1 MAHPRP
7 QLSGLCFRHFRFDRR
22 RKRTDAR
29 QILRVE
35 ITLHK
40 FDPEMPFDFQHELKN
55 VDGIDFQF
63 SAEKRVIVAEVRG
76 GQIGDPQATQYD
88 GLELFANAR
97 HKLVYKH
104 GRITQR
110 SIGKSPQERLGG
122 LRKAGFVGSRTV
134 EDGRFYAL
142 PQRKLE

>member
-7 QLSGLCFRHFRFDRR
+7 QMSGLCFRDFRFDHR

-40 FDPEMPFDFQHELKN
+40 FDPEMPFDFQHQLKN

-63 SAEKRVIVAEVRG
+63 SAEKWVIVAEIRG

-88 GLELFANAR
+88 WLELFANAR
-97 HKLVYKH
+97 HSLVYKH
-104 GRITQR
+104 GRITQT
-110 SIGKSPQERLGG
+110 SIGESPQ
-122 LRKAGFVGSRTV
+122 KCAGKLADSGVSRIRN
-134 EDGRFYAL
+134 G
-142 PQRKLE
+142 